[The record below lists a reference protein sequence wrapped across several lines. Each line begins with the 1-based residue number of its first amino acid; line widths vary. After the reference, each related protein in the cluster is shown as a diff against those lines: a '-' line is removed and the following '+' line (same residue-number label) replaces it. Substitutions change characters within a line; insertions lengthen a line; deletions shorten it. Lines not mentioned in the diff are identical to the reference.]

1 MKPTQSEDIKVGDAN
16 PGERILILS
25 GSCTGKIVT
34 VLEKLSMAR
43 VRVDGKEFDNLICFA
58 NKAKRLKEETDN
70 GDV

>member
-34 VLEKLSMAR
+34 VIEKLSMAR
-43 VRVDGKEFDNLICFA
+43 VRVDGKNLTI
-58 NKAKRLKEETDN
+58 
-70 GDV
+70 